1 MQAAEALRAG
11 AAAVTF
17 LTRIPLRYGRAPD
30 ATDVARGA
38 VLFPVVGALVGAA
51 AGGAAALAHP
61 QLPALAAGAIAIGVE
76 LVLTGG
82 LHADALADTADAAG
96 APTRERALEIMRDP
110 RIGPF
115 GAAAL
120 VVDLLARAAAIAA
133 LVAGGGGVLTAL
145 VVAGALGRAA
155 PLPLAAGLPYA
166 RASGG
171 PGSVLTGRVGWVSA
185 IAALLLAVGAALAL
199 RGLDGLAATG
209 AAVATAA
216 LLALLF
222 RRWLGGVTGDT
233 LGAATQLSGTVVLL
247 TMVALA

>member
-17 LTRIPLRYGRAPD
+17 LTRIPLRRGPVLD
-30 ATDVARGA
+30 AADVARGA
-38 VLFPVVGALVGAA
+38 VLFPVVGAAVGAA
-51 AGGAAALAHP
+51 GGGAAALAHP
-61 QLPALAAGAIAIGVE
+61 QLPALAAAAIAIGIE
-76 LVLTGG
+76 FVLTGG
-82 LHADALADTADAAG
+82 LHLDALADTADAAG

-110 RIGPF
+110 RIGSF
-115 GAAAL
+115 GAVAL

-133 LVAGGGGVLTAL
+133 LLAAGGALSAL
-145 VVAGALGRAA
+145 VVAGALGRATA
-155 PLPLAAGLPYA
+155 LPLAAGLPYA

-185 IAALLLAVGAALAL
+185 LAAGVLALGAALSL
-199 RGLDGLAATG
+199 RGVDGLAATG

-216 LLALLF
+216 LLAVLF

-233 LGAATQLSGTVVLL
+233 LGAVTELSGTVVLL
-247 TMVALA
+247 TLVALA